1 MFHSYF
7 HVILHLLPRPV
18 SLSQCA
24 ASCSFALSSVV
35 LLQTQQ
41 SSGFKAFHIYQSRCP
56 DQVFFSPDLI
66 RVL

>member
-24 ASCSFALSSVV
+24 
-35 LLQTQQ
+35 QQ
-41 SSGFKAFHIYQSRCP
+41 SSGFKALNIYLSRCP
-56 DQVFFSPDLI
+56 DQVFFGPDLI